1 MPNNCKSPEMCMLSE
16 TCVPCEICPNAKEKA
31 DDRLALT
38 ACSRSSI
45 REMRMECGKCGGFWV
60 SPENAQKLM
69 NERDKAM
76 ERISYAE
83 ILLSDLATGYWRA
96 ILNDQDPTGEGIM
109 GERVMAYW
117 AQYSENETSP
127 SVDET
132 EMKL

>member
-1 MPNNCKSPEMCMLSE
+1 M
-16 TCVPCEICPNAKEKA
+16 
-31 DDRLALT
+31 
-38 ACSRSSI
+38 
-45 REMRMECGKCGGFWV
+45 

-117 AQYSENETSP
+117 AQYSENKTSP
-127 SVDET
+127 SVDAT